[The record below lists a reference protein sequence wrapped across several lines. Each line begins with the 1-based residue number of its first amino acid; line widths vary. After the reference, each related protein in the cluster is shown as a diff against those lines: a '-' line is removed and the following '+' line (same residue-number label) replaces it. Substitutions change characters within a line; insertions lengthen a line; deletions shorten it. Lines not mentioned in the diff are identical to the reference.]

1 MAITLQRYVA
11 LVKKLVAD
19 FFTGSITL
27 HFSEGE
33 LMKVEVKEVM
43 SNL

>member
-1 MAITLQRYVA
+1 MAITLERYIA
-11 LVKKLVAD
+11 LVKKFVAD
-19 FFTGSITL
+19 YFTGSITL

-43 SNL
+43 RNL

>member
-1 MAITLQRYVA
+1 MAITLERYVA

-19 FFTGSITL
+19 YFNGSITL

-33 LMKVEVKEVM
+33 LMKIEVKEVM
-43 SNL
+43 RNL

>member
-1 MAITLQRYVA
+1 MAITLERYVA
-11 LVKKLVAD
+11 LIKKSIAD
-19 FFTGSITL
+19 YFTGSITL

-43 SNL
+43 RNL